1 MKAVQISRYGDVGVL
16 SVTPDA
22 PRPAATDGKVVVEV
36 KFASLNPADSMLR
49 MGYMAKMAP
58 LAFPA
63 TLGTDLAGVVVE
75 TGAGV
80 TRLSKGDVVY
90 GTASPLGGGSGA
102 FAQFAQAPAGTL
114 ARVPDGLGLTEA
126 AAVPLTAVSALEV
139 IDDKLKVGKGQK
151 VLIHGGSG
159 GIGTIAIQ
167 LAKHRGAFVT
177 ATVLGASAA
186 AYAEALGADEV
197 IDAQKDAFETALSGY
212 DFVVDTVAGE
222 TYRKSFAVLKEGGS
236 IVSML
241 ERPNAELMAEYGVTA
256 LFQGTQVTTAR
267 LDAVS
272 DLIRRRIIKVHVD
285 RVFPVDQVKEAFQ
298 ARESGNVRGKI
309 VLSFT

>member
-114 ARVPDGLGLTEA
+114 ARVPHGLGLTEA
-126 AAVPLTAVSALEV
+126 AAVPLTAVSALEI
-139 IDDKLKVGKGQK
+139 IDEKLKVRKGQK
-151 VLIHGGSG
+151 LLIHGGSG

-177 ATVLGASAA
+177 TTVPGASAA
-186 AYAEALGADEV
+186 AYAKALGADAV
-197 IDAQKDAFETALSGY
+197 IDPERVLRNDAERLRFRPGHRDECEVGRG
-212 DFVVDTVAGE
+212 V
-222 TYRKSFAVLKEGGS
+222 GS
-236 IVSML
+236 H
-241 ERPNAELMAEYGVTA
+241 PPPDH
-256 LFQGTQVTTAR
+256 QGPR
-267 LDAVS
+267 GP
-272 DLIRRRIIKVHVD
+272 
-285 RVFPVDQVKEAFQ
+285 RVP
-298 ARESGNVRGKI
+298 G
-309 VLSFT
+309 